1 MPPTN
6 KDLAMAV
13 PVHEEKIVDDITHLD
28 DSHTTTGS
36 NHKMDENGWS
46 GVGVDFSHV
55 DEAKTLRKMDI
66 RLIPVL
72 TVLYLLSFLDRGY
85 DIRAPLL
92 NIHLLI

>member
-13 PVHEEKIVDDITHLD
+13 PVHEKKIVDDITHLD
-28 DSHTTTGS
+28 DSHTSTDS
-36 NHKMDENGWS
+36 NHKTDGNGWS
-46 GVGVDFSHV
+46 GVGVDFSQV

-66 RLIPVL
+66 RLIPAL

-85 DIRAPLL
+85 GIRAPLL
-92 NIHLLI
+92 NLHLLI